1 MINNLPSID
10 SHTLKIQAA
19 REVYSIKNVPKI
31 QYKALNPIYAKQDFS
46 FKALAGQV
54 QAMAA
59 QYNMNPVGQK
69 FNFLA

>member
-19 REVYSIKNVPKI
+19 REVYSKQNFPKI
-31 QYKALNPIYAKQDFS
+31 HKATLNSKFAKQDFS

-59 QYNMNPVGQK
+59 QDNMNPVGQK
-69 FNFLA
+69 FNFFA